1 MSTDLRN
8 VPGLEHQNR
17 LTQTRFWGG
26 ADRLTCVQVTQ
37 RNPQFN
43 SDTSSSLFNH
53 LQLTKAQARA
63 LAVEL
68 MLFAEDREVED
79 DECHYVMDDTV
90 DQGLTVQHL
99 GAILYITIRAK
110 GLHMAYYTYTKDP
123 IGVFVEKDTGNHFE
137 YSVNDTGY
145 FPDAPHKVWVGGE
158 GVAGMWGWRYAN
170 VKKTVAYVCVDEDA
184 DSMPV
189 IEKWKL
195 KKNTEYILNR

>member
-26 ADRLTCVQVTQ
+26 ADRLPCVQVTQ

-43 SDTSSSLFNH
+43 SDDTSSSLFNH

-79 DECHYVMDDTV
+79 DECHYVMDDTL
-90 DQGLTVQHL
+90 D
-99 GAILYITIRAK
+99 
-110 GLHMAYYTYTKDP
+110 
-123 IGVFVEKDTGNHFE
+123 
-137 YSVNDTGY
+137 
-145 FPDAPHKVWVGGE
+145 
-158 GVAGMWGWRYAN
+158 
-170 VKKTVAYVCVDEDA
+170 
-184 DSMPV
+184 
-189 IEKWKL
+189 
-195 KKNTEYILNR
+195 